1 MSGVSA
7 TPAAA
12 GRYEAPEPWHARIAR
27 IVLVVLWTAVL
38 ATLLLAGRFGWWGL
52 PRAQWTETVWYSL
65 PLLIW
70 ALFFAYEW
78 QYVLPRRVVAVDWN
92 ERELV
97 LYTVR
102 GRPVAAL
109 WTNVA
114 EVQVPTPL
122 AGTYEFKGANVNWA
136 HLFLSGQK
144 RPYRVRMS
152 WSADCLALFHVLKS
166 KTTVLDIYPKS
177 SRQAK

>member
-12 GRYEAPEPWHARIAR
+12 GRYEAPEPRYARMVR
-27 IVLVVLWTAVL
+27 IVFVLLWVAALATIVL
-38 ATLLLAGRFGWWGL
+38 AERLGWWGL
-52 PRAQWTETVWYSL
+52 PRAEWTEILWNSVPFLTPV
-65 PLLIW
+65 PLVV
-70 ALFFAYEW
+70 YRW
-78 QYVLPRRVVAVDWN
+78 QYMLPRRVVAVDWN
-92 ERELV
+92 QQGLV
-97 LYTVR
+97 LHTVR
-102 GRPVAAL
+102 GPQVAAL
-109 WTNVA
+109 WANVA

-144 RPYRVRMS
+144 RPYGVHMS
-152 WSADCLALFHVLKS
+152 WNADCLALFHVLKS